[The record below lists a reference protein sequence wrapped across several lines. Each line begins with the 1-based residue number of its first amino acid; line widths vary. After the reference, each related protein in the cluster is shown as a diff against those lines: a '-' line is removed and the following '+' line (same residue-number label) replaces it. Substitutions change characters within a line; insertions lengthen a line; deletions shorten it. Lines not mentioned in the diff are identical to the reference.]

1 MLPREKKHKK
11 SIFANPRIAAVT
23 SIIILILI
31 ALPLSKNYKQRK
43 IVEKEIKELQDD
55 IKKIEGKNGDLK
67 KMLSYLESEQFL
79 EEQARLNFGL
89 KKEGEEVAVVKND
102 AEIKKTGPTKPDDVL
117 FNIPGLKDFP
127 GKRDG
132 NLSKWYDYFFSKKNS
147 ES

>member
-1 MLPREKKHKK
+1 MNARVMT
-11 SIFANPRIAAVT
+11 IA

-43 IVEKEIKELQDD
+43 MVEQEIKEIQDD

-67 KMLSYLESEQFL
+67 KMLSYLESDQFL

-89 KKEGEEVAVVKND
+89 KKEGEGVAVIKSGP
-102 AEIKKTGPTKPDDVL
+102 EIKKTGPTKPDDVL
-117 FNIPGLKDFP
+117 FNIPGLRDFS
-127 GKRDG
+127 GKGDS
-132 NLSKWYDYFFSKKNS
+132 NLSKWYNHFFKKKKSS